1 MPVMKTTYS
10 SDEPGRIPYGVY
22 LNLPAE
28 QYHADPSL
36 SASGI
41 KAMGASPLTYWHQY
55 LDPNREDDSTTPTK
69 VLGSAIHKIV
79 LEGSDAFN
87 RDYLAQ
93 VCPEDYP
100 GCLQGVEALREKCGE
115 LGLKKSGTLGEM
127 SRRILDV
134 DPSCLLWPV
143 IKSAF
148 QDEVAAGGKEVLSK
162 DSYQQCLRAREA
174 VHNNDSAHTAFTG
187 GLPEV
192 SVFWKTEDGVPMK
205 SRFDYLK
212 PQAIIDLK
220 TFSNQN
226 GAPVESAVV
235 SSVVRFQYHVQSFI
249 YVQAAR
255 AAKELILRGCVSGD
269 DTNALQQFA
278 QVKEE
283 PRFFFVFLETG
294 PAMNVLVRE
303 FVQSRG
309 DVESLMW
316 STGEKK
322 ATQAIQ
328 VWKAYMKQFGPSQPW
343 ATNQPARPFMD
354 EEFPLWAVE

>member
-1 MPVMKTTYS
+1 MSITKKTYS
-10 SDEPGRIPYGVY
+10 SNEAGLIPNGVY

-55 LDPNREDDSTTPTK
+55 LDPNRVDESSTPAK
-69 VLGSAIHKIV
+69 VLGQAIHKIV
-79 LEGSDAFN
+79 LEGADAFN
-87 RDYLAQ
+87 RKYLAEAR
-93 VCPEDYP
+93 PEDYP

-115 LGLKKSGTLGEM
+115 LGLKKSGTLEEM
-127 SRRILDV
+127 SYRILDV
-134 DPSCLLWPV
+134 EPSCLLWPV

-148 QDEVAAGGKEVLSK
+148 QEEVAAGDREVLSK
-162 DSYQQCLRAREA
+162 DFYQQCLRAKEA
-174 VHNNDSAHTAFTG
+174 IHSNDDANAAFTG

-192 SVFWKTEDGVPMK
+192 SVFWTTEDGVPMK

-226 GAPVESAVV
+226 GVPVDSAVV
-235 SSVVRFQYHVQSFI
+235 YAVSRYQYHLQA
-249 YVQAAR
+249 YVYMQAAK
-255 AAKELILRGCVSGD
+255 AAKELILKGLVYGD
-269 DTNALQQFA
+269 DTRALQQFA
-278 QVKEE
+278 RVTED

-309 DVESLMW
+309 NIESLVW
-316 STGEKK
+316 SAGGLI
-322 ATQAIQ
+322 ATRAIAL
-328 VWKAYMKQFGPSQPW
+328 WKACMQQFGPDKPW
-343 ATNQPARPFMD
+343 ATNQPVRPFMD

>member
-1 MPVMKTTYS
+1 MKTTCNVS
-10 SDEPGRIPYGVY
+10 EKIPNGVY

-55 LDPNREDDSTTPTK
+55 LDPNREDESITPAK
-69 VLGSAIHKIV
+69 VLGEAIHKIV

-87 RDYLAQ
+87 HRYLAEAH
-93 VCPEDYP
+93 PEDYP

-115 LGLKKSGTLGEM
+115 LGLKKSGTLEEM
-127 SRRILDV
+127 SYRILDV
-134 DPSCLLWPV
+134 EPRCLLWPV

-148 QDEVAAGGKEVLSK
+148 QEEVAAGGKEVLSK
-162 DSYQQCLRAREA
+162 DFYQQCLRAKEA
-174 VHNNDSAHTAFTG
+174 IRSNDDANAAFTG

-192 SVFWKTEDGVPMK
+192 SVFWTTEDGVPMK

-226 GAPVESAVV
+226 GVPVDSAVV
-235 SSVVRFQYHVQSFI
+235 AAVARYKYHLQAFT

-255 AAKELILRGCVSGD
+255 AAKEMILKGLVYGD

-278 QVKEE
+278 RVVED

-309 DVESLMW
+309 NVESLVW
-316 STGEKK
+316 SAGGMI
-322 ATQAIQ
+322 ATRAIAL
-328 VWKAYMKQFGPSQPW
+328 WKTCMQQFGPSQPW

-354 EEFPLWAVE
+354 EEFPIWATE